1 MGIIADEWDDLA
13 KSYGIS
19 LPAMPKTSTPI
30 QSILDRVRQGVSE
43 QESGGN
49 TKAVN
54 SRTNALGQFQVLPAN
69 VPSWTKKHLGRSLTP
84 EEFKNN
90 PDAQVQVFNGEFG
103 SYLDKA
109 LKDSPDED
117 TAIRK
122 AAAAW
127 YGGEGAMHRYD
138 DPTKFRL
145 NEPSF
150 REYTSSVLNR
160 TKKSTKPDIDFDALS
175 SKYLSNPVDF
185 DNLAQSYG
193 LSMPSGQLDTTP
205 VPEAPET
212 LQAQEVSAIS
222 PTSPRIGVVY
232 AQGQTPISYLTCVQL
247 IHN

>member
-1 MGIIADEWDDLA
+1 MGRPCKILRHQFTCDA
-13 KSYGIS
+13 KDFY
-19 LPAMPKTSTPI
+19 AHT
-30 QSILDRVRQGVSE
+30 VYFRQGSTRRFE

-127 YGGEGAMHRYD
+127 YGSEGAMHRYD

-160 TKKSTKPDIDFDALS
+160 TKKVP
-175 SKYLSNPVDF
+175 
-185 DNLAQSYG
+185 NLTLILMRCRQS
-193 LSMPSGQLDTTP
+193 
-205 VPEAPET
+205 
-212 LQAQEVSAIS
+212 I
-222 PTSPRIGVVY
+222 
-232 AQGQTPISYLTCVQL
+232 
-247 IHN
+247 